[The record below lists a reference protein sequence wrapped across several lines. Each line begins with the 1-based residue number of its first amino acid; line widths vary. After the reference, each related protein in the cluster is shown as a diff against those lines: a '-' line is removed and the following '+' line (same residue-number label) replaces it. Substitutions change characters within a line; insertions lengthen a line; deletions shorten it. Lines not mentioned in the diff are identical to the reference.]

1 MTFCE
6 FILCAKLAHQ
16 IHGTDDA
23 IRYTA
28 RQCRDKVKREHRPLL
43 SRLMRHPRI
52 AEWLNGFEDV

>member
-1 MTFCE
+1 MTFCT

-28 RQCRDKVKREHRPLL
+28 YQCRDKVKREYRPLL
-43 SRLMRHPRI
+43 SRLMRSKNI
-52 AEWLNGFEDV
+52 GKWLDMV